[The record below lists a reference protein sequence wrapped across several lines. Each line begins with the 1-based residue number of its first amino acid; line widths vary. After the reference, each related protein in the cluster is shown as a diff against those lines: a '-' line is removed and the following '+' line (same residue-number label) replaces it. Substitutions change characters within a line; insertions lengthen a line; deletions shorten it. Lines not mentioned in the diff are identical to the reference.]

1 MGRVVNATPLGKTWY
16 PFYRWLGGPQGW
28 SGQVRKMLPPLG
40 FDFRTVKTVASPS
53 NDCAITAQYV
63 VHEFK
68 TNKIRSCDLI
78 RGVYH
83 RPCSY
88 TGLFISP

>member
-40 FDFRTVKTVASPS
+40 FDFRTVKTVSES
-53 NDCAITAQYV
+53 
-63 VHEFK
+63 
-68 TNKIRSCDLI
+68 L
-78 RGVYH
+78 
-83 RPCSY
+83 
-88 TGLFISP
+88 